1 MSERMSN
8 ADIDDV
14 LSSIRRLVSDDLRP
28 GHAPAPQPPVA
39 PARSAAVPRLVLTPA
54 LRVSPDPAPVAPPPE
69 ARDTLADRLAE
80 LELLMAGQAP
90 QFEDEIAPPATMPS
104 GGLLR
109 DRAAAGGPP
118 VLAEVEAADAP
129 EQAAEPPAGAE
140 ERDEAPYV
148 DADMA
153 TTVEPLTPGA
163 EAADGKP
170 AEAPESWAEPLLLQD
185 EDVLR
190 ALIRDVL
197 REELQGVMGERVTRN
212 LRKLI
217 RAEVARALTARGIA

>member
-8 ADIDDV
+8 ADIEDV

-28 GHAPAPQPPVA
+28 GQAPAPQPLAA
-39 PARSAAVPRLVLTPA
+39 PARAAAVPRLVLTSA

-80 LELLMAGQAP
+80 LEVLMAGQSP
-90 QFEDEIAPPATMPS
+90 EFEEELAPPSPVPPGAPFGEGLTDNLPLASEIDGAATDTAETDVGAPYIDAGAEPEVEGPAAFAAMP
-104 GGLLR
+104 
-109 DRAAAGGPP
+109 AE
-118 VLAEVEAADAP
+118 AEVET
-129 EQAAEPPAGAE
+129 E
-140 ERDEAPYV
+140 
-148 DADMA
+148 
-153 TTVEPLTPGA
+153 A
-163 EAADGKP
+163 EAE
-170 AEAPESWAEPLLLQD
+170 AEAEAGPEDLLLQD
-185 EDVLR
+185 EVVLR

-217 RAEVARALTARGIA
+217 RAEIARALTARGIA

>member
-8 ADIDDV
+8 ADIEDV

-28 GHAPAPQPPVA
+28 GQTPAPQPLAA
-39 PARSAAVPRLVLTPA
+39 PARAAAVPRLVLTSA

-80 LELLMAGQAP
+80 LEVLMAGQSP
-90 QFEDEIAPPATMPS
+90 EFEDELAPPSPVPPGAPFGEGLPDNLPLASEIDGAAT
-104 GGLLR
+104 
-109 DRAAAGGPP
+109 DT
-118 VLAEVEAADAP
+118 AETDVGAP
-129 EQAAEPPAGAE
+129 YIDAGAE
-140 ERDEAPYV
+140 PE
-148 DADMA
+148 
-153 TTVEPLTPGA
+153 VEGP
-163 EAADGKP
+163 AAFAAMP
-170 AEAPESWAEPLLLQD
+170 AEAEAEAEAEAGPEDLLLQD
-185 EDVLR
+185 EAVLR

-217 RAEVARALTARGIA
+217 RAEIARALTARGIA

>member
-8 ADIDDV
+8 ADIEDV

-28 GHAPAPQPPVA
+28 GHASAPPPL
-39 PARSAAVPRLVLTPA
+39 ARSAVPRLVLTQA
-54 LRVSPDPAPVAPPPE
+54 LRVSPDPAPAPRRPE
-69 ARDTLADRLAE
+69 PAGAGDTLAERLAE

-104 GGLLR
+104 DGLLR
-109 DRAAAGGPP
+109 DRAGPGAPP
-118 VLAEVEAADAP
+118 VLAEVEAADVP
-129 EQAAEPPAGAE
+129 EQAAEPLAGSE
-140 ERDEAPYV
+140 EGDEAPYV
-148 DADMA
+148 DADTA
-153 TTVEPLTPGA
+153 TNVEPQTPGP
-163 EAADGKP
+163 EAAEGQP

>member
-8 ADIDDV
+8 ADIEDV

-28 GHAPAPQPPVA
+28 GHAPAAQPPAA
-39 PARSAAVPRLVLTPA
+39 PARAAAVPRLVLTSA

-80 LELLMAGQAP
+80 LEALMAGQSP
-90 QFEDEIAPPATMPS
+90 EFEDDIAPPAPVPPGALFSAEQPDDTTD
-104 GGLLR
+104 GVEA
-109 DRAAAGGPP
+109 DAGAPYIDAS
-118 VLAEVEAADAP
+118 AEPEPEPAADAAIAD
-129 EQAAEPPAGAE
+129 EAEPE
-140 ERDEAPYV
+140 
-148 DADMA
+148 DA
-153 TTVEPLTPGA
+153 
-163 EAADGKP
+163 
-170 AEAPESWAEPLLLQD
+170 LLQD

-190 ALIRDVL
+190 AVIRDVL
-197 REELQGVMGERVTRN
+197 REELQGAMGERVTRN